1 MNRHS
6 FSFLSF
12 PLIVLVGGLSAVCLL
27 SLGGA
32 ALFLLINSQKMP
44 QPSQEALAVLVFPH
58 PECEAGDT
66 SAERFVRYMYSSPEG
81 IEMVTRLN
89 MRLVTRGPYN
99 DMFILAKKNCD
110 PKAETE
116 DPFKDGAVV
125 PVANKRQP
133 ASAPKLPCGGFID
146 VRGKCQY

>member
-6 FSFLSF
+6 FSYLSS
-12 PLIVLVGGLSAVCLL
+12 PLIVLIGGLTAVCLL
-27 SLGGA
+27 WQGGA
-32 ALFLLINSQKMP
+32 ALFLLTHSQKMP
-44 QPSQEALAVLVFPH
+44 QLAPEPLTVLVFPH
-58 PECEAGDT
+58 PECEVGDT
-66 SAERFVRYMYSSPEG
+66 SAERFIEHMNSSPEG
-81 IEMVTRLN
+81 VDMLRRWN
-89 MRLVTRGPYN
+89 MSLVTRGPHN
-99 DMFILAKKNCD
+99 DMFVLAKKNCD

-125 PVANKRQP
+125 PVANKQKV